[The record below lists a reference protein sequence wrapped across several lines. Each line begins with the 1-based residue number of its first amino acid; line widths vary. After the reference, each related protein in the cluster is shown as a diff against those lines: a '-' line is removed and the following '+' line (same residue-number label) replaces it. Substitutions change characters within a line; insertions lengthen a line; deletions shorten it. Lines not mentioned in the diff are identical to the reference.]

1 VPRTIVRRR
10 GSRNYRRQ
18 PDLERPGRATNEGT
32 PVAFVIFSA
41 GPVTHARLRTV
52 DALPLAT
59 GVALVLLLIMI
70 GCFALGYG
78 SAHTGVAQ
86 RPPDRTAIRLD
97 LDRPEGRALID
108 RVGVLSGRLTLLES
122 EAATLA
128 TRLGVGRPAAVRPA
142 ARPPH
147 HEAALTAPVT
157 PDLRPADPLPRGGPY
172 IPLSRHG
179 ARPVAGLARHG
190 DLGTGLS
197 RLEDELARL
206 EAVVAQLAN
215 LTVEHDLAS
224 MAFPNRRPIG
234 AGRTSSGFGTRRDPF
249 TGRPARHEG
258 LDFAAPV
265 GTPILASGGGR
276 VVAAGPS
283 GAYGNAVVIDHG
295 NGLATL
301 YGHASRVF
309 VRPGDLV
316 MPQQAIAA
324 VGSTGRST
332 GAHLHFEVMRRGIRV
347 EPRDYLAHVE
357 VPSAPP

>member
-1 VPRTIVRRR
+1 LSGGAARDKYRPQSDEERT
-10 GSRNYRRQ
+10 
-18 PDLERPGRATNEGT
+18 GRATSEGT
-32 PVAFVIFSA
+32 PVAFVIFSS
-41 GPVTHARLRTV
+41 GPVTHSRLRTV

-59 GVALVLLLIMI
+59 GGALVVLLLMA
-70 GCFALGYG
+70 GCFVLGYG
-78 SAHTGVAQ
+78 SARTGAAQ
-86 RPPDRTAIRLD
+86 QSADRPPMRLD
-97 LDRPEGRALID
+97 LDRPEARALID
-108 RVGVLSGRLTLLES
+108 RVGALTGRLTLLES

-128 TRLGVGRPAAVRPA
+128 QRLGVGRTADVRP
-142 ARPPH
+142 
-147 HEAALTAPVT
+147 T
-157 PDLRPADPLPRGGPY
+157 DSLPSGGPF
-172 IPLSRHG
+172 IPLSRD
-179 ARPVAGLARHG
+179 ATRPGAGLARRG
-190 DLGTGLS
+190 DHGTGLS

-206 EAVVAQLAN
+206 DAVVALLAN
-215 LTVEHDLAS
+215 LTVEHDLAN
-224 MAFPNRRPIG
+224 MAFPDRWPIRS
-234 AGRTSSGFGTRRDPF
+234 GRTSSGFGTRRDPF

-258 LDFAAPV
+258 LDFPAPV
-265 GTPILASGGGR
+265 GTPILASAGGR

-347 EPRDYLAHVE
+347 EPRDYLAHADA
-357 VPSAPP
+357 PSGPP

>member
-1 VPRTIVRRR
+1 M
-10 GSRNYRRQ
+10 
-18 PDLERPGRATNEGT
+18 
-32 PVAFVIFSA
+32 AFVIFSA
-41 GPVTHARLRTV
+41 GPVTHSRLRTV
-52 DALPLAT
+52 DALPLAA
-59 GVALVLLLIMI
+59 GVALVLLLLMA

-86 RPPDRTAIRLD
+86 RSPDRTAIRLD

-128 TRLGVGRPAAVRPA
+128 KRLGVGRPVDARPA
-142 ARPPH
+142 AQPPR
-147 HEAALTAPVT
+147 HEAALSVPVT
-157 PDLRPADPLPRGGPY
+157 PDLRPADQLPRGGPF
-172 IPLSRHG
+172 IPLSGG
-179 ARPVAGLARHG
+179 ATRPSAGLARHG

-197 RLEDELARL
+197 RIENELALL

-215 LTVEHDLAS
+215 LTIEHDLAS
-224 MAFPNRRPIG
+224 MAFPSRRPIRE
-234 AGRTSSGFGTRRDPF
+234 GRTSSGFGTRRDPF

-258 LDFAAPV
+258 LDFPAPL
-265 GTPILASGGGR
+265 GTPILASAGGR
-276 VVAAGPS
+276 VVTAGAS

-301 YGHASRVF
+301 YGHASRIF

-332 GAHLHFEVMRRGIRV
+332 GAHLHFEVMRHGIRV
-347 EPRDYLAHVE
+347 EPRNYLARVDA
-357 VPSAPP
+357 PSELP

>member
-1 VPRTIVRRR
+1 M
-10 GSRNYRRQ
+10 
-18 PDLERPGRATNEGT
+18 
-32 PVAFVIFSA
+32 AFVIFSA
-41 GPVTHARLRTV
+41 GPVTHSRLRTV
-52 DALPLAT
+52 DALPLAA
-59 GVALVLLLIMI
+59 GVAMVLLLLMA

-78 SAHTGVAQ
+78 SAHTGVVQ
-86 RPPDRTAIRLD
+86 RAPDRSAIRLD

-128 TRLGVGRPAAVRPA
+128 MRLGVGRPADVRPA
-142 ARPPH
+142 ARPPR
-147 HEAALTAPVT
+147 HEPALTAPDT
-157 PDLRPADPLPRGGPY
+157 PAARPADPLPRGGPF
-172 IPLSRHG
+172 IPLSRN
-179 ARPVAGLARHG
+179 ASRPAAGLARHA

-224 MAFPNRRPIG
+224 MAFPNRRPIR

-258 LDFAAPV
+258 LDFPAPV
-265 GTPILASGGGR
+265 GTPILASAGGR
-276 VVAAGPS
+276 VIVAGAS

-301 YGHASRVF
+301 YGHASRIF

-347 EPRDYLAHVE
+347 EPRDYLANVDATSGL
-357 VPSAPP
+357 P

>member
-1 VPRTIVRRR
+1 
-10 GSRNYRRQ
+10 
-18 PDLERPGRATNEGT
+18 
-32 PVAFVIFSA
+32 VAFVIFSA
-41 GPVTHARLRTV
+41 GPVTHSRLRTV

-59 GVALVLLLIMI
+59 GVAMVLLLIMV

-86 RPPDRTAIRLD
+86 RPTDRPAIRLD

-128 TRLGVGRPAAVRPA
+128 MRLGVGRPAAVRPA
-142 ARPPH
+142 AQP
-147 HEAALTAPVT
+147 
-157 PDLRPADPLPRGGPY
+157 PRGGPF
-172 IPLSRHG
+172 IALGRDA
-179 ARPVAGLARHG
+179 ARPAAGRAHRSDH
-190 DLGTGLS
+190 GTGLS

-265 GTPILASGGGR
+265 GTPILASAGGR

-332 GAHLHFEVMRRGIRV
+332 GAHLHFEVMRHGIRV
-347 EPRDYLAHVE
+347 EPRDYLAHVDP
-357 VPSAPP
+357 PSGLP

>member
-10 GSRNYRRQ
+10 GSRKYRQQ
-18 PDLERPGRATNEGT
+18 PDLERTGRATNEGT

-41 GPVTHARLRTV
+41 GPVTHSRLRTV
-52 DALPLAT
+52 DALPLAA
-59 GVALVLLLIMI
+59 GVAMVLLLLMA

-78 SAHTGVAQ
+78 SAHTVVTQ
-86 RPPDRTAIRLD
+86 RSPDRAAVRLD

-108 RVGVLSGRLTLLES
+108 RVGDLSGRLTLLES

-128 TRLGVGRPAAVRPA
+128 TRLGVGRPAAIRPA
-142 ARPPH
+142 AQPPRN
-147 HEAALTAPVT
+147 EAALSDPVT
-157 PDLRPADPLPRGGPY
+157 PDLRPADQLPRGGPF
-172 IPLSRHG
+172 IPLSRD
-179 ARPVAGLARHG
+179 ATRPIAGLARHG

-197 RLEDELARL
+197 RLENELARL
-206 EAVVAQLAN
+206 EAVVVQLAN
-215 LTVEHDLAS
+215 LTIEHDLAS
-224 MAFPNRRPIG
+224 MAFPSRRPIRE
-234 AGRTSSGFGTRRDPF
+234 GRTSSGFGTRRDPF

-258 LDFAAPV
+258 LDFPAPV
-265 GTPILASGGGR
+265 GTPILASAGGR
-276 VVAAGPS
+276 VVVAGAS

-301 YGHASRVF
+301 YGHASRIF

-332 GAHLHFEVMRRGIRV
+332 GAHLHFEVMRHGIRV
-347 EPRDYLAHVE
+347 EPRDYLARVDA
-357 VPSAPP
+357 PSALP

>member
-10 GSRNYRRQ
+10 GSRKYRRQ
-18 PDLERPGRATNEGT
+18 PDLERTGRATNEGT

-41 GPVTHARLRTV
+41 GPVTHSRLRTV
-52 DALPLAT
+52 DALPLAA
-59 GVALVLLLIMI
+59 GVVLVLLLLMV

-78 SAHTGVAQ
+78 SAHTDVIQ
-86 RPPDRTAIRLD
+86 SSPDRAAIRLD

-108 RVGVLSGRLTLLES
+108 RIGALSGRLTLLES

-128 TRLGVGRPAAVRPA
+128 TRLGVGRPAAARPA
-142 ARPPH
+142 AQPSR
-147 HEAALTAPVT
+147 HETAPTAPDT
-157 PDLRPADPLPRGGPY
+157 PGLRPADPPRGGPF
-172 IPLSRHG
+172 IPLSRD
-179 ARPVAGLARHG
+179 ATRQAAGLARRG

-197 RLEDELARL
+197 RLENELARL
-206 EAVVAQLAN
+206 EAVVAHLAN
-215 LTVEHDLAS
+215 LTIEHDLAS
-224 MAFPNRRPIG
+224 MAFPSRRPIR

-258 LDFAAPV
+258 LDFPAPV
-265 GTPILASGGGR
+265 GTPILASAGGR
-276 VVAAGPS
+276 VVVAGAN

-301 YGHASRVF
+301 YGHASRIF

-316 MPQQAIAA
+316 MPQQEIAA

-347 EPRDYLAHVE
+347 EPWDYLAQAGSRGG
-357 VPSAPP
+357 PQ

>member
-1 VPRTIVRRR
+1 LDKSCPERLSGVAARV
-10 GSRNYRRQ
+10 NYRRQ
-18 PDLERPGRATNEGT
+18 PELERTGRATNEGT

-41 GPVTHARLRTV
+41 GPVTHSRLRTV
-52 DALPLAT
+52 EALPLAT
-59 GVALVLLLIMI
+59 GVALVLLLIMV

-78 SAHTGVAQ
+78 SANTGAAK
-86 RPPDRTAIRLD
+86 RSPDRTAIRLD

-108 RVGVLSGRLTLLES
+108 RVGALSGRLTLLES
-122 EAATLA
+122 EAANLA
-128 TRLGVGRPAAVRPA
+128 ARLGVGRPAD
-142 ARPPH
+142 PP
-147 HEAALTAPVT
+147 
-157 PDLRPADPLPRGGPY
+157 PRGGPY
-172 IPLSRHG
+172 IPLGRD
-179 ARPVAGLARHG
+179 ATRPAAVRTRRG

-206 EAVVAQLAN
+206 EAMVAQLAN
-215 LTVEHDLAS
+215 LTVEHDLAN
-224 MAFPNRRPIG
+224 MAFPSRRPIIE
-234 AGRTSSGFGTRRDPF
+234 GRTSSGFGTRRDPF

-258 LDFAAPV
+258 LDFAAPA
-265 GTPILASGGGR
+265 GTPILASAGGR
-276 VVAAGPS
+276 VVAAGAS

-347 EPRDYLAHVE
+347 EPRDYLAHVDA
-357 VPSAPP
+357 PSAPP

>member
-1 VPRTIVRRR
+1 M
-10 GSRNYRRQ
+10 
-18 PDLERPGRATNEGT
+18 
-32 PVAFVIFSA
+32 
-41 GPVTHARLRTV
+41 
-52 DALPLAT
+52 PLAA
-59 GVALVLLLIMI
+59 GVALVMLLLMV

-78 SAHTGVAQ
+78 SANTGVTQSA
-86 RPPDRTAIRLD
+86 PGRTAIRLD

>member
-1 VPRTIVRRR
+1 VPQTIVRRR
-10 GSRNYRRQ
+10 GSRKYRQQ
-18 PDLERPGRATNEGT
+18 PDLERTGRATNEGT

-41 GPVTHARLRTV
+41 GPVTHSRLRTV
-52 DALPLAT
+52 DALPLAA
-59 GVALVLLLIMI
+59 GVAMVLLLLMA

-78 SAHTGVAQ
+78 SAHTDVTQ
-86 RPPDRTAIRLD
+86 HSPDRAAIRLD

-142 ARPPH
+142 AQPRR
-147 HEAALTAPVT
+147 HEAALTPPGTTGLSPV
-157 PDLRPADPLPRGGPY
+157 DPLPRGGPF
-172 IPLSRHG
+172 IPLSRDG
-179 ARPVAGLARHG
+179 ARPPAGLAHHG

-197 RLEDELARL
+197 RLENELARL

-215 LTVEHDLAS
+215 LTIEHDLAS
-224 MAFPNRRPIG
+224 MAFPSRRPIRE
-234 AGRTSSGFGTRRDPF
+234 GRTSSGFGTRRDPF

-258 LDFAAPV
+258 LDFPAPV
-265 GTPILASGGGR
+265 GTPILASAGGR
-276 VVAAGPS
+276 VVTAGAS

-295 NGLATL
+295 NGIATL
-301 YGHASRVF
+301 YGHASRIF

-316 MPQQAIAA
+316 MPQQTIAA

-332 GAHLHFEVMRRGIRV
+332 GAHLHFEVMQHGIRV
-347 EPRDYLAHVE
+347 EPRDYLARVDA
-357 VPSAPP
+357 PSALP

>member
-1 VPRTIVRRR
+1 
-10 GSRNYRRQ
+10 
-18 PDLERPGRATNEGT
+18 
-32 PVAFVIFSA
+32 VAFVIFSS
-41 GPVTHARLRTV
+41 GPVTHSRLRTV

-59 GVALVLLLIMI
+59 GGAVVLLLLMA
-70 GCFALGYG
+70 GCFVLGYG
-78 SAHTGVAQ
+78 SARTGVAQ
-86 RPPDRTAIRLD
+86 QSADRPPLRLD
-97 LDRPEGRALID
+97 LDRPEARALID
-108 RVGVLSGRLTLLES
+108 RVGALTGRLTLLES

-128 TRLGVGRPAAVRPA
+128 LRLGVGRPADVRPA
-142 ARPPH
+142 AQPPRN
-147 HEAALTAPVT
+147 EPALTAADT
-157 PDLRPADPLPRGGPY
+157 PATRPAESLPRGGPF
-172 IPLSRHG
+172 IPLDRDATRPS
-179 ARPVAGLARHG
+179 ARLARHG
-190 DLGTGLS
+190 DHGTGLS

-206 EAVVAQLAN
+206 EAVVALLAN
-215 LTVEHDLAS
+215 LTVQHDLAS
-224 MAFPNRRPIG
+224 MAFPDRWPIR

-258 LDFAAPV
+258 LDFPAPV
-265 GTPILASGGGR
+265 GTPILASAGGR
-276 VVAAGPS
+276 VIAAGAS

-347 EPRDYLAHVE
+347 EPRDYLAQADA
-357 VPSAPP
+357 PSGPP